1 MLRVSVTFQL
11 SYTALSQLVL
21 ILQQQYIELQRRV
34 ARPFARMKLQIEKLY
49 KEQDDENQPQ
59 NASYIGVETC
69 RDNKAAILSLFIRLP
84 GNQTT
89 GRPVVGRSGLCVGS
103 TMVKVNPSNKS
114 KGNNKVKKRKSNGNS
129 VAVETNSQS
138 RPQNQNHSTSIS
150 V

>member
-1 MLRVSVTFQL
+1 
-11 SYTALSQLVL
+11 
-21 ILQQQYIELQRRV
+21 
-34 ARPFARMKLQIEKLY
+34 MKLQIDRLHK
-49 KEQDDENQPQ
+49 DPSDEHQPQ

-103 TMVKVNPSNKS
+103 TLVKVNPSKKS
-114 KGNNKVKKRKSNGNS
+114 KESNKVKKRKNNGSSN
-129 VAVETNSQS
+129 AVGTNTQS
-138 RPQNQNHSTSIS
+138 RAQTQNHSTSIP

>member
-1 MLRVSVTFQL
+1 MCSVYIIISL
-11 SYTALSQLVL
+11 NSLSQQLLIL
-21 ILQQQYIELQRRV
+21 ILQRQYIELQRRV

-49 KEQDDENQPQ
+49 RDPDDEYQPQ

-89 GRPVVGRSGLCVGS
+89 GRPIVGRSGLCVGS
-103 TMVKVNPSNKS
+103 TMVKVNPSKKS
-114 KGNNKVKKRKSNGNS
+114 KESNKVKKRKSNGS
-129 VAVETNSQS
+129 STATETNSHS
-138 RPQNQNHSTSIS
+138 RAQNQNHSTSIP